1 MLFPRH
7 LGQRGTLARDTLH
20 GTLDL
25 LVLKTLARGPEHGY
39 GITCRI
45 LNLSNEQLRVEEG
58 SLYPALRRMEADGL
72 IKAEWKVTDNSRRA
86 RYYSLTAAGRKRL
99 AAEVE
104 TWREHTAAVSEFLDL
119 A

>member
-1 MLFPRH
+1 M
-7 LGQRGTLARDTLH
+7 ARDTLH

-25 LVLKTLARGPEHGY
+25 LVLKTLARGAEHGY

-58 SLYPALRRMEADGL
+58 SLYPALRRMETDGL
-72 IKAEWKVTDNSRRA
+72 IKAEWKMSENSRRA

-99 AAEVE
+99 AREVE
-104 TWREHTAAVSEFLDL
+104 SWREHTSAVAEFLNL
-119 A
+119 

>member
-1 MLFPRH
+1 M
-7 LGQRGTLARDTLH
+7 ARDTLH

-39 GITCRI
+39 GLTCRI
-45 LNLSNEQLRVEEG
+45 LNLSNDQLRVEEG

-72 IKAEWKVTDNSRRA
+72 IRAEWKVTDNSRRS
-86 RYYSLTAAGRKRL
+86 RYYSLNAAGRKRL

-104 TWREHTAAVSEFLDL
+104 IRRGLAAAVAEFLVVD
-119 A
+119 

>member
-1 MLFPRH
+1 M
-7 LGQRGTLARDTLH
+7 ARDTLH

-25 LVLKTLARGPEHGY
+25 LVLKTLGRGPEHGY

-45 LNLSNEQLRVEEG
+45 LSLSNEQLRVEEG

-72 IKAEWKVTDNSRRA
+72 IQAEWKMSENSRRA

-99 AAEVE
+99 GKEVAS
-104 TWREHTAAVSEFLDL
+104 WREHTATISEFLDL